1 MTRTRGFPMNGATRL
16 LMRAIMELEPTAML
30 RTGVG
35 NSSAVY
41 KYIVLNVPVIAI
53 FPIMVSDVT
62 MVE

>member
-1 MTRTRGFPMNGATRL
+1 
-16 LMRAIMELEPTAML
+16 MRAIIELEPTAML

-53 FPIMVSDVT
+53 LPIIVSDVT